1 MELLAPARDLR
12 ADGAEAAARGMP
24 VVLLFS
30 LPDCGYCLVVRRNYL
45 LPLQRDLPPAR
56 RPVVREVQLDDT
68 APLRGF
74 DGAPTSGKAL
84 AARYRA
90 RFAPT
95 VVLVDASGA
104 LLAAP
109 IVGGD
114 TTGLYGGYLDNA
126 LAEAVR
132 RLASHA
138 GGKPQGE
145 RP

>member
-1 MELLAPARDLR
+1 MDISDGPLR
-12 ADGAEAAARGMP
+12 P
-24 VVLLFS
+24 
-30 LPDCGYCLVVRRNYL
+30 
-45 LPLQRDLPPAR
+45 
-56 RPVVREVQLDDT
+56 VREVRLDDT

-84 AARYRA
+84 AGRYHA

-104 LLAAP
+104 PLGAP

>member
-1 MELLAPARDLR
+1 MEILAPARDLR
-12 ADGAEAAARGMP
+12 ADGAEAAARGVP

-30 LPDCGYCLVVRRNYL
+30 LPECSYCLVVRRNYL
-45 LPLQRDLPPAR
+45 LPLQRDLAPAR
-56 RPVVREVQLDDT
+56 RPVVRELQLDDT
-68 APLRGF
+68 AALRGF
-74 DGAPTSGKAL
+74 DGAPTSAKEL
-84 AARYRA
+84 AARYHA

-95 VVLVDASGA
+95 VVLVDDSGA

-132 RLASHA
+132 RLASRA
-138 GGKPQGE
+138 GGKAKGE
-145 RP
+145 RQ

>member
-1 MELLAPARDLR
+1 MELLAAARDLR
-12 ADGAEAAARGMP
+12 ADAAEAAARGMP

-95 VVLVDASGA
+95 VVLVDANGA

>member
-1 MELLAPARDLR
+1 MDLLAPARDLR
-12 ADGAEAAARGMP
+12 ADGAEAAARGVP

-45 LPLQRDLPPAR
+45 LPLQRDLPPGQ
-56 RPVVREVQLDDT
+56 RPVVREVRLDDT
-68 APLRGF
+68 APLRDF
-74 DGAPTSGKAL
+74 DGASSNGKRL
-84 AARYRA
+84 AARYQA

-95 VVLVDASGA
+95 VVLVDAGGG
-104 LLAAP
+104 LLTAP

-126 LAEAVR
+126 LAEAMR

-138 GGKPQGE
+138 GSKPQGE
-145 RP
+145 